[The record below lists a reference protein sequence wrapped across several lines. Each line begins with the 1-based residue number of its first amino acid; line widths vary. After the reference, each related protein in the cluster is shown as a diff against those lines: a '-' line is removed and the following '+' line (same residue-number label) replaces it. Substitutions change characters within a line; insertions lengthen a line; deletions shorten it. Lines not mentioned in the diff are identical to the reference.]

1 MQTAP
6 FGSPCYLSSI
16 TETLSSYSSW
26 LWLAAGLAILVVF
39 FRPVLQLL
47 GVVIVPEDKIG
58 LVTKKF
64 VILGQH
70 KELPS
75 GRIIALNGEAGF
87 QSQTLAPPPAA
98 AAKTL
103 EPSA

>member
-1 MQTAP
+1 MQTTT
-6 FGSPCYLSSI
+6 FGPPCYLSGI
-16 TETLSSYSSW
+16 FETLSPFSSW
-26 LWLAAGLAILVVF
+26 LWLLAGLVLLLVF
-39 FRPVLQLL
+39 FRQVLQLM
-47 GVVIVPEDKIG
+47 GVVIIPEDRIG

-87 QSQTLAPPPAA
+87 QSQTFPNL
-98 AAKTL
+98 
-103 EPSA
+103 